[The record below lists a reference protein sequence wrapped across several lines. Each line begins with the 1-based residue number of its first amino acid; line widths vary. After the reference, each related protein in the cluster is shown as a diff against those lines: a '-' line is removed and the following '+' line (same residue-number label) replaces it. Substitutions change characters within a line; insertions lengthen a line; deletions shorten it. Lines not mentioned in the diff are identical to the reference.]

1 MGARAT
7 VWCLLTHAESSLP
20 RGGEGESLV
29 PLYTPGS
36 VLSLLT
42 KRLRFCTGPFWWA
55 LNVIIPVVTTM
66 VNDSKKEVSEAARA
80 CLGTICGSIDN
91 RDVEPFIPALVSATI
106 DHEAG
111 GLLTTS
117 TPPTLIFPL
126 LHSID
131 VEDPPP
137 SSTRLY
143 ERGVVENQ
151 HSTDVESPPLSSARL
166 YERGVIESA
175 ALDRR

>member
-1 MGARAT
+1 
-7 VWCLLTHAESSLP
+7 
-20 RGGEGESLV
+20 
-29 PLYTPGS
+29 
-36 VLSLLT
+36 
-42 KRLRFCTGPFWWA
+42 
-55 LNVIIPVVTTM
+55 M

-151 HSTDVESPPLSSARL
+151 HSTDVEDPSPSSARLYERGVVENQHSTDVESPPLSSARL